1 MRIKLTRCRRI
12 GSTVAAAAALS
23 AGLLNLNARPLRA
36 QAVPAQAD
44 RATSLTPTQ
53 LVQAMATHEDNG
65 VSRND
70 RYEFLSNERSDRT
83 GGHMWT
89 ERVAWIAGGN
99 VRLLLAVDG
108 VPLPRAREQQERVR
122 LAALVTDPSAFLQLG
137 QSEKADEA
145 RAHQMLDLLPRGFI
159 FENVRL
165 ANGIWRMDFRPN
177 PDYSPGGI
185 EERVLQGMSGWLT
198 IDAAQQQMLH
208 IEGRLNQDVSIGFG
222 LLATI
227 HAGSHF
233 STDRQDIDGRWH
245 TVRVVSDIRGR
256 AIFFKSFSRNTDLTR
271 SDFHYLEPGT
281 TLAEAVALIEQPP
294 ISETA
299 ASIARPGQSD
309 PR

>member
-1 MRIKLTRCRRI
+1 MRITLTRCTRI
-12 GSTVAAAAALS
+12 GSTVAAAALG
-23 AGLLNLNARPLRA
+23 AGLLSVNAWPLRA
-36 QAVPAQAD
+36 QTVPAQ
-44 RATSLTPTQ
+44 ATSLTPTQ
-53 LVQAMATHEDNG
+53 LVQAMAAHEDNG
-65 VSRND
+65 VSHND
-70 RYEFLSNERSDRT
+70 RYEFLSSERSDRT
-83 GGHMWT
+83 GGHLWT

-108 VPLPRAREQQERVR
+108 VPLSAPRVQQERER
-122 LAALVTDPSAFLQLG
+122 LAAMVTDPSAFLQLG

-145 RAHQMLDLLPRGFI
+145 RAHQMLDLLSRGFI

-165 ANGIWRMDFRPN
+165 ANGVWRMDFRPN
-177 PDYSPGGI
+177 PNYAPSGI
-185 EERVLQGMSGWLT
+185 EERVLQGMSGWLA

-208 IEGRLNQDVSIGFG
+208 IEGHLNQDVSIGFG
-222 LLATI
+222 LLATV

-233 STDRQDIDGRWH
+233 STDRRDVDGRWH

-281 TLAEAVALIEQPP
+281 TLAQAVALIEQPP
-294 ISETA
+294 VTWVDASVSQTGSSE
-299 ASIARPGQSD
+299 

>member
-1 MRIKLTRCRRI
+1 MRITHACCKRI
-12 GSTVAAAAALS
+12 GSTVAAVS
-23 AGLLNLNARPLRA
+23 VGLLWVGQLQA
-36 QAVPAQAD
+36 QAVPPPAA
-44 RATSLTPTQ
+44 RATTLTPTQ
-53 LVQAMATHEDNG
+53 LVGAMVAHEDTG
-65 VSRND
+65 VSHND
-70 RYEFLSNERSDRT
+70 RYVFLSNERSERT

-108 VPLPRAREQQERVR
+108 VPLGPAREQQERAR

-145 RAHQMLDLLPRGFI
+145 RAHQMLDLLPQGFI

-165 ANGIWRMDFRPN
+165 ANGVWRMDFRPK
-177 PDYSPGGI
+177 PDYSASGI
-185 EERVLQGMSGWLT
+185 EDRVLQGMSGWLA
-198 IDAAQQQMLH
+198 IDAEQLQMLH
-208 IEGRLNQDVSIGFG
+208 IEGHLNQDVSIGFG
-222 LLATI
+222 LLATV

-233 STDRQDIDGRWH
+233 STDRRDVDGRWH

-256 AIFFKSFSRNTDLTR
+256 AVFFKNFSRNTDLTR

-281 TLAEAVALIEQPP
+281 TLAQAIALIEQLPV
-294 ISETA
+294 A
-299 ASIARPGQSD
+299 WVDAVVNQPGQSA